1 MPRVVLTRTESFAGL
16 TSPPGLPAAETNVL
30 FYERAGDSFIAL
42 ARGTP
47 QIIATGSDRY
57 IQFSQPDPAAAT
69 DLVLARAGR

>member
-16 TSPPGLPAAETNVL
+16 TSLPGLPAAETNAL
-30 FYERAGDSFIAL
+30 YEQAQDSFIAL

-47 QIIATGSDRY
+47 QIIATGSDHY